1 MFCHKCGSKSI
12 DGAEFCQK
20 CGAKLINNGTA
31 KSAAEDIRYDTVPN
45 QGAVPVDAVSAL
57 GNSINVN
64 AQNEKPA
71 KKKSKKRFFIIGAI
85 ILVIII
91 IIAAS
96 SGNSEMDY
104 IKTVKA
110 YKPFANSQGLP
121 YTCDEVFGKYITS
134 AVWEILG
141 DGDTRNVKVSG
152 TIKCM
157 DTDIA
162 VTINVSPDQND
173 SERALMSP
181 AAVRI
186 GDDTTTVK
194 GDVGDIL
201 YLIFAAYDEGLEDLS
216 EFKGEIYDLH
226 VLLESIAEAK
236 TENNTA
242 SAQNTNVCDDDAFVR
257 SAYIQKVQE
266 LEAESSDFKF
276 NLIDLT
282 PNDVYELVADMPGY
296 YVNVYVY
303 DNGSVIPI
311 MEEWGYGAGGNQGY
325 QYLPGKNIILNSTL
339 GGAGREV
346 YETYMCVD
354 SNNKVVNV
362 YDYDLCFSYPSSYY
376 YGSTEIDEYTYSC
389 YQVPGIFCDICGV
402 MSANDIIVR
411 LNGETDVKSSVS
423 GKILINGRTA
433 ASLLGVPIN
442 SVIKQWGEP
451 LDFNDENNALNY
463 CDYDGISLY
472 SQDYGITLEVRISPE
487 MCMIDGNTL
496 DKYRDG
502 IDEILGTAEWYGWDE
517 WYDNLYSIS
526 YTDYSDDY
534 NIYVYMESPD
544 DKPNFISIS
553 SF

>member
-1 MFCHKCGSKSI
+1 MFCHKCGAKAI

-45 QGAVPVDAVSAL
+45 QGAVPVAAVPASE
-57 GNSINVN
+57 NSTYAHVK
-64 AQNEKPA
+64 NEKPV
-71 KKKSKKRFFIIGAI
+71 KNKSKKRFFIIGAV
-85 ILVIII
+85 ILVVVII
-91 IIAAS
+91 IIAAAG
-96 SGNSEMDY
+96 GNSEMDY
-104 IKTVKA
+104 IATVKD
-110 YKPFANSQGLP
+110 YTPFANSQGLP
-121 YTCDEVFGKYITS
+121 YTCEEVFGRYIEH
-134 AVWEILG
+134 AVWETLG
-141 DGDTRNVKVSG
+141 DGDTRNVTVSG
-152 TIKCM
+152 TIKGI

-162 VTINVSPDQND
+162 VTIKASPDTND

-181 AAVRI
+181 VSVRI
-186 GDDTTTVK
+186 GSDTTTVK

-201 YLIFAAYDEGLEDLS
+201 YTIFAAYDEGLEDLS
-216 EFKGEIYDLH
+216 ELKEEMSDLH

-236 TENNTA
+236 AGDNTT
-242 SAQNTNVCDDDAFVR
+242 SAQSTNVSDDDASVR

-266 LEAESSDFKF
+266 LAAESSDFKF

-376 YGSTEIDEYTYSC
+376 YGNEEISEYYYSC
-389 YQVPGIFCDICGV
+389 YQVPGIYCDLLGS
-402 MSANDIIVR
+402 MQADDIIAG
-411 LNGETDVKSSVS
+411 LNGDADIRSYAFGE
-423 GKILINGRTA
+423 ILFNNRPLDTF
-433 ASLLGVPIN
+433 LNVPIN
-442 SVIKQWGEP
+442 SIIQQWGEP
-451 LDFNDENNALNY
+451 LEYNVGGGVNY
-463 CDYDGISLY
+463 CNYDGIRFEFDFAGMIY
-472 SQDYGITLEVRISPE
+472 NVTLSPE
-487 MCMIDGNTL
+487 MCIIAGNTL
-496 DKYRDG
+496 DKTG
-502 IDEILGTAEWYGWDE
+502 DEMEKFLGAPAYNKWGDE
-517 WYDNLYSIS
+517 FYYVC
-526 YTDYSDDY
+526 YEDYSDDY
-534 NIYVYMESPD
+534 NIYVYMQSPD
-544 DKPNFISIS
+544 DKPSYIGIGSKY
-553 SF
+553 